1 MTFTDPDARKGPGL
15 WLVFV
20 LLAILLTLTI
30 GISLFQHGAQV
41 PPPSA
46 ASAASQAS
54 PPRASNLESASAVRR
69 ASQVVSDAATVT
81 VENGVVKFYFASGN
95 AELAAG
101 AGEALAVVVKGAQ
114 AGRKLVIAGFHDDS
128 GDAAKNAL
136 LARQRALAVR
146 DALRAA
152 GAPAQQIELKN
163 AEPMAASG
171 SSAEARRVEIS
182 MQ

>member
-1 MTFTDPDARKGPGL
+1 MTFSDPGARKGPGL
-15 WLVFV
+15 RLVLA
-20 LLAILLTLTI
+20 LLAILLALTI
-30 GISLFQHGAQV
+30 GVSYFQRSVQV
-41 PPPSA
+41 PPPSV
-46 ASAASQAS
+46 ASAALQAS
-54 PPRASNLESASAVRR
+54 PPRASSPESASAVRH
-69 ASQVVSDAATVT
+69 AAQVVSDAASVT
-81 VENGVVKFYFASGN
+81 IENGIVKFYFASGH

-101 AGEALAVVVKGAQ
+101 AGEALAGVVKGAQ
-114 AGRKLVIAGFHDDS
+114 AGRKLVISGFHDDS

-146 DALRAA
+146 DALKAA